1 MGFGD
6 EPMIAFEK
14 KRSKDQKIKD
24 VNACIIIFDF
34 CYFLQS
40 SWRIRPCPTLCAA
53 RLAISKLNGESAF
66 ACTAGFIVFARRA
79 RR

>member
-1 MGFGD
+1 MRFGD
-6 EPMIAFEK
+6 ESMIGFEK
-14 KRSKDQKIKD
+14 KIKRSKDVI
-24 VNACIIIFDF
+24 ACKIIFDF

-40 SWRIRPCPTLCAA
+40 SWRIRPCLTLCAA